1 MLRNYAPLPFQ
12 PLPPNTGYAQP
23 TQHAPDRVQLDSP
36 AIDAMTDLT
45 RVAAVIILAGDT
57 VDEAHRRMVQR
68 GVRLLLVVDQ
78 DRKVL
83 GVITASDVAGEKPVQ
98 AAVEQGMHRDEV
110 LVRQVMQPRANLQVL
125 DLELVRA
132 AKVGHI
138 VATLKHIGR
147 QHALVVD
154 NSGHGHKGGVRLRGI
169 FSTTQIMRQLGIRIQ
184 TDAVANTFAEI
195 EAQLS
200 R

>member
-1 MLRNYAPLPFQ
+1 MLRNYQALPLLPLPSS
-12 PLPPNTGYAQP
+12 TGYAQP
-23 TQHAPDRVQLDSP
+23 TQSALDRVQLDSP
-36 AIDAMTDLT
+36 AVDAMTDLT
-45 RVAAVIILAGDT
+45 RVTAVIILAGDT

-83 GVITASDVAGEKPVQ
+83 GVITANDVASEKPVQ
-98 AAVEQGMHRDEV
+98 VAVEQGLHRDEV
-110 LVRQVMQPRANLQVL
+110 LVRNVMQPCASLQVL
-125 DLELVRA
+125 DLDGVRA

-138 VATLKHIGR
+138 VATLKQLGR
-147 QHALVVD
+147 QHALVVER
-154 NSGHGHKGGVRLRGI
+154 SATPARLRGI
-169 FSTTQIMRQLGIRIQ
+169 FSTTQIVRQLGMTIQ